1 MTTISDHF
9 LSIIH
14 IELEGG
20 FKDNVNRD
28 YTLIHI
34 GKELA

>member
-1 MTTISDHF
+1 

-14 IELEGG
+14 IELARG

-28 YTLIHI
+28 YTLIRI
-34 GKELA
+34 GEELA